1 MCVWWRL
8 VLRRRER
15 RRRRRR
21 IESCCMDILV
31 VRVFSF
37 HAVVMPPWSWSS
49 SSSSSSCEANG
60 SLRLS
65 SIHYKVMSSLFRH
78 GLSLS
83 LSLVGLSL
91 FKRPSLPSHSRRYH
105 TYIYT
110 TTTTTTTFKV
120 YNNSS
125 SRDKHTQTHTH
136 IHHKTRTKELFVHSF
151 RQQREE
157 RRERGHTQEK
167 RREEKKRTSAGECSA
182 ALPIFLSSGKTGAWE
197 REREASNNYLT

>member
-37 HAVVMPPWSWSS
+37 HAVVMPPWSS

-83 LSLVGLSL
+83 LLWASAYSKGL
-91 FKRPSLPSHSRRYH
+91 HYRRTVDDTIH
-105 TYIYT
+105 TYTLLLLLLLPLRCIIILPHAT
-110 TTTTTTTFKV
+110 
-120 YNNSS
+120 N
-125 SRDKHTQTHTH
+125 THR
-136 IHHKTRTKELFVHSF
+136 RTPISITKPERKSFSCILFVNKEK
-151 RQQREE
+151 REGKE
-157 RRERGHTQEK
+157 DTHK
-167 RREEKKRTSAGECSA
+167 RREEKKRRERRPENAVQHCPYFSQV
-182 ALPIFLSSGKTGAWE
+182 GKRARE
-197 REREASNNYLT
+197 RERERRATTT

>member
-1 MCVWWRL
+1 M
-8 VLRRRER
+8 RRRG
-15 RRRRRR
+15 RRRRR

-83 LSLVGLSL
+83 LLWASAYSKGL
-91 FKRPSLPSHSRRYH
+91 HYRRTVDDTIH
-105 TYIYT
+105 TYTLLLLLLLPLRCIIILPHAT
-110 TTTTTTTFKV
+110 
-120 YNNSS
+120 N
-125 SRDKHTQTHTH
+125 THR
-136 IHHKTRTKELFVHSF
+136 RTPISITKPERKSFSCILFVNKEK
-151 RQQREE
+151 REGKE
-157 RRERGHTQEK
+157 DTHK
-167 RREEKKRTSAGECSA
+167 RREEKRRKEENVGRRMQCSTA
-182 ALPIFLSSGKTGAWE
+182 HISLKWENGRVRE
-197 REREASNNYLT
+197 RERERRATTT